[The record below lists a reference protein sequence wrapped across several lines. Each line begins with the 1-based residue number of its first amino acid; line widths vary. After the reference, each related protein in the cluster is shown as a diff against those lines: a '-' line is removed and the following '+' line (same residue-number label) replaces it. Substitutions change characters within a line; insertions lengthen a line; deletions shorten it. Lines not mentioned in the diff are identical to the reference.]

1 MKNKLKSVLILILA
15 SGFLFFVLS
24 NLWIIYSTH
33 DQIYKSIEA
42 IPSTDVA
49 LVLGTSKRLKSG
61 ETNPYFNFRIDAAE
75 KLYKTGK
82 VKHLILSGDN
92 QTKYYNEPQ
101 YMREALLKKGVPDSV
116 ITLDYAGLRT
126 LDSVVR
132 CKKIFGQSKFI
143 IVTQQFHSYRA
154 VFIAE
159 NFDIEATAFVADNIS
174 LSKSFSV
181 ISREF
186 LARPKAILDL
196 FFLNVDPKFMGE
208 KEDINV
214 I

>member
-1 MKNKLKSVLILILA
+1 MKNKLKAVLILIFGG
-15 SGFLFFVLS
+15 GFLFFVLS

-33 DQIYKSIEA
+33 NQIYKSIEA

-101 YMREALLKKGVPDSV
+101 YMREALLKKGVPESA

-196 FFLNVDPKFMGE
+196 YFLNVDPKFLGE

>member
-1 MKNKLKSVLILILA
+1 M
-15 SGFLFFVLS
+15 FFVLS
-24 NLWIIYSTH
+24 NLWIIYSTQN
-33 DQIYKSIEA
+33 QIYKSIET
-42 IPSTDVA
+42 IPPTDVA

-101 YMREALLKKGVPDSV
+101 YMREALLEKGVPDSV

-143 IVTQQFHSYRA
+143 IVTQQFHAYRA
-154 VFIAE
+154 IFIAE
-159 NFDIEATAFVADNIS
+159 NFGVEATAFVADNIS

-181 ISREF
+181 VSREF
-186 LARPKAILDL
+186 LARPKAILDI
-196 FFLNVDPKFMGE
+196 FLLDVDPKFMGE

>member
-1 MKNKLKSVLILILA
+1 MKNKLKSVLILILG

>member
-1 MKNKLKSVLILILA
+1 MKNKIKAVLIIMF
-15 SGFLFFVLS
+15 GGIFLFFVLS

-42 IPSTDVA
+42 IPPTDVA

-92 QTKYYNEPQ
+92 QTRYYNEPQ
-101 YMREALLKKGVPDSV
+101 YMREALLKKGVPDRV

-143 IVTQQFHSYRA
+143 IVTQQFHAYRA
-154 VFIAE
+154 VFIAK

-181 ISREF
+181 IGREF

-196 FFLNVDPKFMGE
+196 FFLNIDPKFLGE